1 MSCRVGRFPPP
12 ARQVRNHPA
21 HKETIPCL
29 RFPAFEL
36 QTIDLS
42 KVELPFKLPFD
53 LPKIDVPTIDLS
65 KVELPELP
73 FDLPKVDLPTA
84 EQIIDFFKD
93 ATLASTG
100 LVSLTAEKVA
110 ELQKQLVDALKA
122 QIEKVRAAV

>member
-1 MSCRVGRFPPP
+1 MPTLP
-12 ARQVRNHPA
+12 
-21 HKETIPCL
+21 II
-29 RFPAFEL
+29 EL
-36 QTIDLS
+36 PTIDLS

-53 LPKIDVPTIDLS
+53 LPKIDFPTIDLS

-73 FDLPKVDLPTA
+73 FDLSQLNLKGLNFANVEMPNIDLPDIDWPTA
-84 EQIIDFFKD
+84 EQVIDFFKD
-93 ATLASTG
+93 ATLAGSG

>member
-1 MSCRVGRFPPP
+1 MP
-12 ARQVRNHPA
+12 
-21 HKETIPCL
+21 TIPG
-29 RFPAFEL
+29 FEMK
-36 QTIDLS
+36 TIDLS

-53 LPKIDVPTIDLS
+53 LPKVDVPTIDLS

-100 LVSLTAEKVA
+100 LVSLTAEKLA
-110 ELQKQLVDALKA
+110 ELQKQLVEALKS
-122 QIEKVRAAV
+122 QVEKVRAAA